1 VSGSGI
7 SWIVCKSAPRSR
19 QITTPAPHHSFFTG
33 LMPFLPPSQQRQS
46 SEGTALKVLY
56 TWQYKQKLHKT
67 AKSGQK
73 KQI

>member
-1 VSGSGI
+1 
-7 SWIVCKSAPRSR
+7 
-19 QITTPAPHHSFFTG
+19 
-33 LMPFLPPSQQRQS
+33 MPFLPPNQQRQS